1 MKRPILASALLP
13 CLFLSSCG
21 GNESARRDV
30 PVVELFAA
38 GDIMLDR
45 SVGEAAW
52 RNGMSWILAGFRA
65 QISSADIAFAN
76 LESPISEKAAK
87 LEKPISFR
95 APAGAAKML
104 SEAGFDIVS
113 LANNHAVDCGRDG
126 LVETMDFLKKSRI
139 RWCGAGKNRDSAEGA
154 SVLRSRGLRVA
165 FVAFCE
171 FPEGSKKRD
180 SVPTIAL
187 AEPGT
192 VGRCIRKARERADVV
207 VASFHWG
214 EEYAR
219 GPSESQR
226 ELAREAVEAG
236 ASLILGHHPHV
247 IQGLE
252 TIPAGRAG
260 GRPALVAWSLG
271 NFVFDQ
277 NGPRTSSGMALKIR
291 LGKDGVDSA
300 RILPVRIEGCRPR
313 PADEKEGAEILRVVT
328 GLSIIGLV
336 GPDGSL
342 KLD

>member
-1 MKRPILASALLP
+1 MHRLIPAAALLLP
-13 CLFLSSCG
+13 FILSSCAE
-21 GNESARRDV
+21 NESARRDM

-52 RNGMSWILAGFRA
+52 RNGMSWILADFRPD
-65 QISSADIAFAN
+65 ISSADIAFAN

-95 APAGAAKML
+95 APAGAGELLA
-104 SEAGFDIVS
+104 EAGFDVVS

-126 LVETMDFLKKSRI
+126 LTETMDFLRKSRI
-139 RWCGAGKNRDSAEGA
+139 RWCGAGKDRNSAEKA

-187 AEPGT
+187 AELGT
-192 VGRCIRKARERADVV
+192 VGRCIREARERADVV
-207 VASFHWG
+207 IASFHWG
-214 EEYAR
+214 EEYSR
-219 GPSESQR
+219 GPSEFQR
-226 ELAREAVEAG
+226 ALAREAVEAG

-252 TIPAGRAG
+252 TLPRGKTG
-260 GRPALVAWSLG
+260 GRPALIAWSLG

-277 NGPRTSSGMALKIR
+277 DGPRTSSGMALRIR
-291 LGKDGVDSA
+291 LGKDGVESA

-313 PADEKEGAEILRVVT
+313 PAEGKEAVEILKIVT
-328 GLSIIGLV
+328 GLSVIGLV
-336 GPDGSL
+336 GPDGTL